1 MTTSTTTPRIAYTAD
16 GSTASFT
23 FNFEIADS
31 SSIAVYEGSTK
42 KTLTTHYSVN
52 FDSGTSGTGA
62 IVFVSAP
69 SASTTVTL
77 VRDTNLARTTDFTQS
92 GAFLANTV
100 NAELD
105 RLSQAVIDATDKI
118 ENHALSVSEPHT
130 DTATLTIP
138 SASSRA
144 GKVLSFDGD
153 GNVSATDAGSGTIS
167 SITAGTGLSG
177 GTITSSGTIAI
188 DSTVATL
195 TGSQT
200 LTNKTL
206 TSPVID
212 TGVSGTAIKD
222 EDDMSSNSAT
232 ALATQQSIKAFV
244 DNQTLSLI
252 DEDDMSTNSNTRP
265 PSQQSVKAYA
275 DTKAELTGSTNNTIT
290 TVTGAHAIQGEANL
304 TFDGSTLAVTG
315 AATVST
321 TLGVTGAST
330 LDGVTVTD
338 NTISTNASNADLELT
353 GNSSGSVKINGLK
366 FPTSDGTADHV
377 LKTDGS
383 GNLSF
388 TENTGGSTGDISFV
402 GSTINSPSNADITLD
417 PGGTGRVILSPSTSV
432 QVASGNF
439 SVNAGYI
446 ESEGIRIDDNKIS
459 TYRSN
464 DNLILDPAGTGVIQ
478 VNSNIDLN
486 SLKITGGSTA
496 APSGDGDLANKK
508 YVDDSIGSINTAQ
521 IFTGTNRVTTDS
533 NSVKIQ
539 ISNGDEIT
547 VTDDHV
553 RIHGDLTVDG
563 TTTTIN
569 TTNTSIEDPI
579 LELSRNNSGPADIDS
594 GIMINRGAANN
605 AALYWDEGNDTFKAV
620 TTTSAGNATSITD
633 TAFADIQVKDLTA
646 ASLSLTTDLSVAN
659 GGTGASSLTD
669 NAVLT
674 GTGTSPI
681 TAEGNLT
688 FNGSTLAVTG
698 AATISTT
705 LGVTGASTLDGV
717 TITDNTISSN
727 ASNANLEINANG
739 SGTVNLENLKIGT
752 GGATVTSILDEDT
765 LSSNSATGLAT
776 QQSIKAYVDTE
787 VAAVPTPSLITA
799 GNSNITVADTGT
811 GSITVTTD
819 GNTVATFTDA
829 AGLTMSKNIAM
840 GGFQITGIDTSSFPS
855 ADGDVATKKY
865 VDDNA
870 GSNAVTALNNATA
883 NELVTVGATTTELD
897 AESNLTF
904 DGSTLAVTGGITAT
918 TSIANDAITIND
930 NVITASRSND
940 DISISANGTG
950 AVIIAGNGTFSG
962 AINNG
967 TRNVLY
973 HKDHAQVFGTKTYG
987 NRIEADIKIDSGQSD
1002 SSSSNDRFR
1011 NVMNM
1016 TLDLNGKDST
1026 ASNSF
1031 ISRGPANYLTTE
1043 VTNSASGDSVLGNAT
1058 GNNNSLFMHTTS
1070 TGDLTISLAASN
1082 AAAIESEANSGTTIT
1097 FTDARVFSS
1106 GAEAFGSGTD
1116 AITNLYHFKANA
1128 QSGFTV
1134 GNEYGFHSPDSMQS
1148 LIGGVTLQSG
1158 NITHT
1163 GNITTTGNISSTG
1176 SIGND
1181 AISIDDNCIKT
1192 IRSNDSLYFKTNG
1205 TGSIQLTSNGG
1216 EFSNYSTNSRY
1227 DNANILYY
1235 QDLDDVIG
1243 DGNRAYKNV
1252 LAQDIKLRGSQS
1264 SSNSNDR
1271 WRNQVLINFDMNGSS
1286 STATSSQYRS
1296 RGPMAL
1302 EGFLNL
1308 RNTTTSN
1315 VTLGNAS
1322 GGNYG
1327 VSIYPS
1333 TSANF
1338 TLTAGT
1344 GIGTYFEVAQ
1354 NTGDVSVTDFV
1365 SFESIGVDRY
1375 DDSGGSP
1382 GDLTVTDFYHFR
1394 AGASSVF
1401 GGGTKTLTN
1410 NYGFY
1415 FDTDSNFTNHYAFFS
1430 ANDTAKSRVGTIERY
1445 RETINSLTS
1454 SSTITVDCGLGPIH
1468 KVTLATNTGFVISN
1482 LGTGQT
1488 VTLIITQ
1495 DGTGSRTATFG
1506 TDGSTAVKFS
1516 GGAPTLSTAA
1526 SAIDVVTIFNDGT
1539 NFLGNIAKA
1548 YAA

>member
-118 ENHALSVSEPHT
+118 ENHALSAAEPHT

-153 GNVSATDAGSGTIS
+153 GNVSATDSGSGTVS
-167 SITAGTGLSG
+167 SIVAGTGLSG

-353 GNSSGSVKINGLK
+353 GNSSGSVTINGLK
-366 FPTSDGTADHV
+366 FPTSDGTANHV

-388 TENTGGSTGDISFV
+388 TENTGASTGDLTFS
-402 GSTINSPSNADITLD
+402 GSTISSPSNADVTLD
-417 PGGTGRVILSPSTSV
+417 PSGSGSIVLNANTSV
-432 QVASGNF
+432 TG
-439 SVNAGYI
+439 SVTATTSI
-446 ESEGIRIDDNKIS
+446 ENDAIRITDNTIVGL
-459 TYRSN
+459 RSN
-464 DNLILDPAGTGVIQ
+464 ENLILDPAGTGVIQ

-496 APSGDGDLANKK
+496 APSADGDLANKK

-521 IFTGTNRVTTDS
+521 INTGTNRVITDS

-539 ISNGDEIT
+539 IANGDEIT

-563 TTTTIN
+563 TTTTVN

-579 LELSRNNSGPADIDS
+579 LELSRNNSGPADIDA

-605 AALYWDEGNDTFKAV
+605 AAIYWNEGDDVFKAV

-633 TAFADIQVKDLTA
+633 TAFADFQVKDLTA
-646 ASLSLTTDLSVAN
+646 ASLTLTTDLSVAN

-669 NAVLT
+669 NSVLT

-717 TITDNTISSN
+717 TITDNTISTN

-799 GNSNITVADTGT
+799 GNSNVTVADSGT
-811 GSITVTTD
+811 GSITVTAD
-819 GNTVATFTDA
+819 GNTVAGFTDA

-897 AESNLTF
+897 AEANATF
-904 DGSTLAVTGGITAT
+904 DGSTLAITGNITAT
-918 TSIANDAITIND
+918 TSIANDAITIDD
-930 NVITASRSND
+930 NGITASRSND
-940 DISISANGTG
+940 NLNLSANGTG
-950 AVIIAGNGTFSG
+950 AVVMSG
-962 AINNG
+962 SGGAYAPSNN
-967 TRNVLY
+967 TKNIMFHSNLSQ
-973 HKDHAQVFGTKTYG
+973 AFGTKVYA
-987 NRIEADIKIDSGQSD
+987 NIIRNEIKIDGSASD
-1002 SSSSNDRFR
+1002 SSSSNDRYR
-1011 NVMNM
+1011 NNLEVE
-1016 TLDLNGKDST
+1016 LDLNGKDST
-1026 ASNSF
+1026 ASNSV
-1031 ISRGPANYLTTE
+1031 ISRGP
-1043 VTNSASGDSVLGNAT
+1043 TNLVGIDLKNSSSGDSILGNASA
-1058 GNNNSLFMHTTS
+1058 NNNFIYASTQS
-1070 TGDLTISLAASN
+1070 TGDLTINLAASN
-1082 AAAIESEANSGTTIT
+1082 SASIEAGANTGSTIT
-1097 FTDARVFSS
+1097 YVDARVYNSNAQA
-1106 GAEAFGSGTD
+1106 GGGGGTD

-1128 QSGFTV
+1128 QSGFNVT
-1134 GNEYGFHSPDSMQS
+1134 NEFGFHSPDDMKSI
-1148 LIGGVTLQSG
+1148 IGGVTLLNG

-1176 SIGND
+1176 TIGND
-1181 AISIDDNCIKT
+1181 AISLDDNCIKT
-1192 IRSNDSLYFKTNG
+1192 IRSNDSLYFQVSG
-1205 TGSIQLTSNGG
+1205 TGRINLTPNGG
-1216 EFSNYSTNSRY
+1216 DFSNYSTSSRY
-1227 DNANILYY
+1227 DNGNILYY

-1243 DGNRAYKNV
+1243 DNTRAYKNII
-1252 LAQDIKLRGSQS
+1252 AQDIKLRGSQS

-1271 WRNQVLINFDMNGSS
+1271 WRNQVLINLDMNGSS
-1286 STATSSQYRS
+1286 STASSSQYRS

-1308 RNTTTSN
+1308 KNTTTSN

-1333 TSANF
+1333 TSGNF
-1338 TLTAGT
+1338 TLTGGT
-1344 GIGTYFEVAQ
+1344 GMGAYFEIGSHE
-1354 NTGDVSVTDFV
+1354 GDVTATDFV
-1365 SFESIGVDRY
+1365 AFESLGVDRY
-1375 DDSGGSP
+1375 VSGGVGSP

-1394 AGASSVF
+1394 AGASSVS
-1401 GGGTKTLTN
+1401 GSGTKTLTN
-1410 NYGFY
+1410 NYGFK
-1415 FDTDSNFTNHYAFFS
+1415 FETDSNFTNHYAFYS
-1430 ANDTAKSRVGTIERY
+1430 DNDTAKSRVGTLERY
-1445 RETINSLTS
+1445 RESINSLTS
-1454 SSTITVDCGLGPIH
+1454 SSTITVDCGLAPIH
-1468 KVTLATNTGFVISN
+1468 KVTLAVNTGFVISN
-1482 LGTGQT
+1482 LGTGQS

>member
-290 TVTGAHAIQGEANL
+290 TVTGANAIQGEANL

-366 FPTSDGTADHV
+366 FPTSDGTANHV

-388 TENTGGSTGDISFV
+388 TENTGSSTGDISFV
-402 GSTINSPSNADITLD
+402 GSTISSPSNADITLD

-446 ESEGIRIDDNKIS
+446 ENEGIRIDDNKIS
-459 TYRSN
+459 TTRSN

-486 SLKITGGSTA
+486 GLKITGGSTA
-496 APSGDGDLANKK
+496 APLADGDLANKK
-508 YVDDSIGSINTAQ
+508 YIDDSMASIGTDSISTSN
-521 IFTGTNRVTTDS
+521 NRVITDS
-533 NSVKIQ
+533 NSVKVQ
-539 ISNGDEIT
+539 IANGDEIT
-547 VTDDHV
+547 VTDGHV
-553 RIHGDLTVDG
+553 RIHNDLTVDG

-633 TAFADIQVKDLTA
+633 TLFADLQVKDLTA
-646 ASLSLTTDLSVAN
+646 ASLALSTDLAVAN

-674 GTGTSPI
+674 GTGTNPI

-688 FNGSTLAVTG
+688 FDGSTLAVTG

-717 TITDNTISSN
+717 TITDNTISTN

-752 GGATVTSILDEDT
+752 SGATVTSILDEDT

-799 GNSNITVADTGT
+799 GNSNVTVADSGT

-904 DGSTLAVTGGITAT
+904 DGSTLAVTGGITTT
-918 TSIANDAITIND
+918 TSIANDAITLND
-930 NVITASRSND
+930 NNITASRSND
-940 DISISANGTG
+940 NLNLGANGTG
-950 AVIIAGNGTFSG
+950 AVVMSG
-962 AINNG
+962 SGSAYAVDNG
-967 TRNVLY
+967 TRNVMHHSNLSQ
-973 HKDHAQVFGTKTYG
+973 AFGNKVYA
-987 NRIEADIKIDSGQSD
+987 NIIRNEIKIDSSASD
-1002 SSSSNDRFR
+1002 SSSSNDRYR
-1011 NVMNM
+1011 NILEVE
-1016 TLDLNGKDST
+1016 LDLNGKDST
-1026 ASNSF
+1026 ASNSV
-1031 ISRGPANYLTTE
+1031 ISRGP
-1043 VTNSASGDSVLGNAT
+1043 TNLVGVDLKNSSSGDSTLGNASA
-1058 GNNNSLFMHTTS
+1058 NNNYIYAETSS
-1070 TGDLTISLAASN
+1070 TGDLTINVAASN
-1082 AAAIESEANSGTTIT
+1082 SASIEASANTGSTIT
-1097 FTDARVFSS
+1097 YADARVYNSNAQA
-1106 GAEAFGSGTD
+1106 GGGGGTD
-1116 AITNLYHFKANA
+1116 AITNLYHFKANSA
-1128 QSGFTV
+1128 GGFNVT
-1134 GNEYGFHSPDSMQS
+1134 NEFGFHSPDDMKS
-1148 LIGGVTLQSG
+1148 LIGGVTLLNG

-1176 SIGND
+1176 TIGND
-1181 AISIDDNCIKT
+1181 AISLDDNCIKT
-1192 IRSNDSLYFKTNG
+1192 IRSNDDLYFNVSG
-1205 TGSIQLTSNGG
+1205 QGQIVLAANGG
-1216 EFSNYSTNSRY
+1216 VFDNYSTQSRY
-1227 DNANILYY
+1227 HNANILLYSNLN
-1235 QDLDDVIG
+1235 DTLGDDRNYRNII
-1243 DGNRAYKNV
+1243 
-1252 LAQDIKLRGSQS
+1252 AQDIKLAGSQNS
-1264 SSNSNDR
+1264 SSSNDR
-1271 WRNQVLINFDMNGSS
+1271 WRNQAFVALDMNGSS
-1286 STATSSQYRS
+1286 ATATSSAYRS
-1296 RGPMAL
+1296 RGPM
-1302 EGFLNL
+1302 GFEATAVIDNS
-1308 RNTTTSN
+1308 TSTA

-1327 VSIYPS
+1327 VSVYP
-1333 TSANF
+1333 TGTGNI
-1338 TLTAGT
+1338 TLTAPT
-1344 GIGTYFEVAQ
+1344 GMGVYFEVASKQ
-1354 NTGDVSVTDFV
+1354 GDIAVTDWV
-1365 SFESIGVDRY
+1365 SFESIGFDRY
-1375 DDSGGSP
+1375 DTTGGSGGDVTI
-1382 GDLTVTDFYHFR
+1382 GDIYHFR
-1394 AGASSVF
+1394 AGASTVS
-1401 GGGTKTLTN
+1401 GSGSITITDA
-1410 NYGFY
+1410 YGFY
-1415 FDTDSNFTNHYAFFS
+1415 YENDTNVTNQYAFYS
-1430 ANDTAKSRVGTIERY
+1430 TSDTAKSRVGTLERY
-1445 RETINSLTS
+1445 RETINTLTS

-1482 LGTGQT
+1482 LGTGQS